1 MIEHCEREQFV
12 HAKTGE
18 GQATSSPLEG
28 FDRNP
33 GAILKHLLFS
43 QPLSLAILL
52 LGSLI
57 IFSPLIEGGTTQ
69 LPVLIMRLIL
79 LGTLI
84 VWVTYWMKLEAIV
97 LIRSRLIPVLV
108 LFLGWA
114 GLSLWWAPYKN
125 PSVQWFIS
133 LLMYAVLFGVVL
145 QGVKAKRQVWQVAI
159 VIMGMGLCE
168 GVFGIVQYFW
178 LGEARAK
185 GTFFNP
191 NFFATYEVVG
201 LSIALALLS
210 SVPRSEMKRWQS
222 VFLWSIAAVTFCA
235 FMVAQSRGALLA
247 LVTAAI
253 FIGCYRFGKVAL
265 LILVVSLAAGTVIP
279 NPLKQRMVDVAT
291 QDPYAFSRIDIWKNS
306 MERLADRP
314 LGVGL
319 GMYKYSSFQ
328 YRFPIESNIVRY
340 GKRAES
346 AHNEYL
352 QMAVELGVGGLA
364 IFLLGIGL
372 WGREVTVTLRS
383 KLEPWERGLVTGLT
397 GAVLGILAH
406 GAVDSVFHEPAL
418 VILLIVCGGLVVVIQ
433 PIKMPDISRRSLPFS
448 YHPVRLFFILV
459 CGVALAILTIQP
471 VAGWYAHERGQAE
484 AQSGKRDLALDW
496 FRLASR
502 IDPGTTGYHDAIAR
516 TLVQFFH
523 QSGDPQWLVKAV
535 EEEGQAIALNPLDG
549 RFPYRLGTIYGVLAE
564 QHPSK
569 DQRDLLLNQAVQAYK
584 QAIHADPYSP
594 LSYMALANIRLPQ
607 GRVEEAKLWLQRAVG
622 TEPNYLP
629 ARAVLA
635 ELSLKAGEHEAAQL
649 EFAAIVAV
657 QRKYEREVLSDI
669 ERQFITVD
677 LSPLGRA
684 LTPEAKP

>member
-1 MIEHCEREQFV
+1 MIEHCEREQLV
-12 HAKTGE
+12 NAKAGE
-18 GQATSSPLEG
+18 ATSSLLER
-28 FDRNP
+28 FDKDLAATLTR
-33 GAILKHLLFS
+33 HLFS
-43 QPLSLAILL
+43 WPLSPAVLL

-57 IFSPLIEGGTTQ
+57 IFSPLIEGGTTHV
-69 LPVLIMRLIL
+69 PVLIMRLTL
-79 LGTLI
+79 LGAFVAWTMNRMRLKEI
-84 VWVTYWMKLEAIV
+84 A

-125 PSVQWFIS
+125 PSVQWVIS

-145 QGVKAKRQVWQVAI
+145 QGIRTNRQVGQV
-159 VIMGMGLCE
+159 VMVMVGMGLCE
-168 GVFGIVQYFW
+168 GVLGIVQYVWF
-178 LGEARAK
+178 GEARAK

-191 NFFATYEVVG
+191 NFFATYEVAI

-210 SVPRSEMKRWQS
+210 GIPRSEMKRWQS
-222 VFLWSIAAVTFCA
+222 VCLWSIVAITFCA

-247 LVTAAI
+247 LVTAVI
-253 FIGCYRFGKVAL
+253 FIGCYRFGKIAL
-265 LILVVSLAAGTVIP
+265 LILIVSLAAGAVIP

-306 MERLADRP
+306 MERIADRP
-314 LGVGL
+314 LGIGL

-328 YRFPIESNIVRY
+328 YRFPIESSIVRY
-340 GKRAES
+340 VKRAES

-364 IFLLGIGL
+364 IFLLGIGI
-372 WGREVTVTLRS
+372 WGREVKVAFHS
-383 KLEPWERGLVTGLT
+383 ELEPWERGLVTGLT

-406 GAVDSVFHEPAL
+406 SLVDSVFHEPAL
-418 VILLIVCGGLVVVIQ
+418 VILLIVCGGFVFALRS
-433 PIKMPDISRRSLPFS
+433 IKKPDISRQSVPFS
-448 YHPVRLFFILV
+448 YHPVRFTLV
-459 CGVALAILTIQP
+459 LLCGVVLAVLIIQP
-471 VAGWYAHERGQAE
+471 AAGWYAHERGQAE
-484 AQSGKRDLALDW
+484 AQVGRQDLALDW
-496 FRLASR
+496 FRLASL
-502 IDPGTTGYHDAIAR
+502 IDPGTTGYHDASAR
-516 TLVQFFH
+516 TLVQLFH
-523 QSGDPQWLVKAV
+523 QSGDPQRLVKAV
-535 EEEGQAIALNPLDG
+535 EEEGQAIELNPLDG
-549 RFPYRLGTIYGVLAE
+549 RFPYRLGTIYGLLAE
-564 QHPSK
+564 QHFSK
-569 DQRDLLLNQAVQAYK
+569 DQRDLLLNQAAQAYG
-584 QAIHADPYSP
+584 QAVHADPYSP

-629 ARAVLA
+629 ARVVLA
-635 ELSLKAGEHEAAQL
+635 ELSLKAGEHEAAQS

-684 LTPEAKP
+684 LTPESKP